1 MPHATID
8 TRRQRRARRGER
20 GVAMFVVMMLLM
32 MVSAAGVFV
41 TRSSSMEIRSSGYV
55 RQSAQTH
62 YVAETGASS
71 VMTRLRTACAAYF
84 NSNMRVQALTP
95 NALPGCPM
103 ILTSRGQITPPC
115 YTFYLPD
122 FDVITTP
129 QTLFTNATGTGTSR
143 SAGSFGGGG
152 LGPRFQVRVTELGA
166 DTSPQRGAD
175 VSDPSLTVLPV
186 RLLVES
192 EGTTELDAT
201 LYGTDTTNAARGTET
216 LRAITVIPCN

>member
-1 MPHATID
+1 MAPT
-8 TRRQRRARRGER
+8 TNRKRKRTARRHER

-62 YVAETGASS
+62 YVAESGATS

-84 NSNMRVQALTP
+84 NSNMRVQALTS
-95 NALPGCPM
+95 LPGCPTLM
-103 ILTSRGQITPPC
+103 TSRGTITPPC
-115 YTFYLPD
+115 YTFYLAD
-122 FDVITTP
+122 FNVITTP
-129 QTLFTNATGTGTSR
+129 QTIFTDATGTGVSR
-143 SAGSFGGGG
+143 SAGSFGAGG
-152 LGPRFQVRVTELGA
+152 LTPQFRVRVTELGA
-166 DTSPQRGAD
+166 DTSPQRGTD
-175 VSDPSLTVLPV
+175 VSDPSLMVLPV

-192 EGTTELDAT
+192 EGTTQLDAT
-201 LYGTDTTNAARGTET
+201 LYGSDTTNVARGTET

>member
-1 MPHATID
+1 MTRVATS
-8 TRRQRRARRGER
+8 RRRRRRARGRR

-41 TRSSSMEIRSSGYV
+41 TRSSSLEIRSSGYV

-62 YVAETGASS
+62 YVAEAGASA

-84 NSNMRVQALTP
+84 SSNLRVRAMSP
-95 NALPGCPM
+95 MGLPGCPT
-103 ILTSRGQITPPC
+103 IVTSRGPVTPPC
-115 YTFYLPD
+115 YTFYMPD

-129 QTLFTNATGTGTSR
+129 HTLFNTATGTGTAR
-143 SAGSFGGGG
+143 TAGSFGAGGMT
-152 LGPRFQVRVTELGA
+152 PRFQVRVTELGA
-166 DTSPQRGAD
+166 DTSPQRGTD
-175 VSDPSLTVLPV
+175 VSDPSLLALPV

-192 EGTTELDAT
+192 EGITELDSN
-201 LYGTDTTNAARGTET
+201 LYGTDTTNIARGTES

>member
-1 MPHATID
+1 MTRVATNK
-8 TRRQRRARRGER
+8 RQHRVRRGQR

-41 TRSSSMEIRSSGYV
+41 TRSSSLEIRSSGYV

-62 YVAETGASS
+62 YVAEAGASA

-84 NSNMRVQALTP
+84 SSNLRVRALTP
-95 NALPGCPM
+95 GGIPGCPT
-103 ILTSRGQITPPC
+103 ITTSRGPITPPC
-115 YTFYLPD
+115 YTFYLTD
-122 FDVITTP
+122 FDVITSP
-129 QTLFTNATGTGTSR
+129 QTLFSGAVGTGTSR
-143 SAGSFGGGG
+143 SAGSFGSGG
-152 LGPRFQVRVTELGA
+152 LTPRFQVRVTELGA
-166 DTSPQRGAD
+166 DTSPQRGTD

-192 EGTTELDAT
+192 EGTTELSSS
-201 LYGTDTTNAARGTET
+201 LYGTDSTNIARGTES

>member
-1 MPHATID
+1 MAHATID
-8 TRRQRRARRGER
+8 TRRRRRARRGER

-62 YVAETGASS
+62 YVAEAGASS
-71 VMTRLRTACAAYF
+71 VMTRLRTTCGAYF
-84 NSNMRVQALTP
+84 NSNMRVQALTS
-95 NALPGCPM
+95 LPGCPQ
-103 ILTSRGQITPPC
+103 ITTSRGAITPPC
-115 YTFYLPD
+115 YTFYLTD
-122 FDVITTP
+122 FDVITSP
-129 QTLFTNATGTGTSR
+129 QTLFTGASGTGTSR
-143 SAGSFGGGG
+143 TAGSFGAGG
-152 LGPRFQVRVTELGA
+152 LAPRFQVRVTELGA
-166 DTSPQRGAD
+166 DTSPQRGTD

-201 LYGTDTTNAARGTET
+201 LYGSDTTNAARGTET